1 MNQLIIILMFVLVG
15 CASNTKN
22 VQKTNQDHLIAS
34 TLWFQSAGEVKAL
47 SYQAFNIAK
56 LQLDADLR
64 NKSNKRR
71 AIVVDV
77 DETIVDNSPYQAK
90 NILENKTYNSDSW
103 GKWVSK
109 AKAAAMPGSVE
120 FLQYADNKGVEIFYI
135 TNRKVRGFDATYKN
149 LVDLGFPVKKGNMFL
164 RNKDRSKKERR
175 SKVLKEHRIVLL
187 MGDNLGDF
195 SEIFEDKSIK
205 DRDKAV
211 ENNRFEFGKKFIVLP
226 NPMYGDWEG
235 ALYDYDFRKSLVE
248 KEKIRKS
255 LLKQ

>member
-1 MNQLIIILMFVLVG
+1 MNQLTIFLMFVLVS

-22 VQKTNQDHLIAS
+22 AQKTNQDHLIAS
-34 TLWFQSAGEVKAL
+34 TLWFQSAAEVKAL

-56 LQLDADLR
+56 MQLDLDLR
-64 NKSNKRR
+64 KKSNKKR
-71 AIVVDV
+71 AVVVDV
-77 DETIVDNSPYQAK
+77 DETIVDNSPYQAR

-109 AKAAAMPGSVE
+109 AKATAIPGSIE
-120 FLQYADNKGVEIFYI
+120 FLQYANNKGVEVFYI

-149 LVDLGFPVKKGNMFL
+149 LVDLGFPVKKENMFL
-164 RNKDRSKKERR
+164 RNKDRSKKVRR
-175 SKVLKEHRIVLL
+175 SKVLKDHKIVLL

-195 SEIFEDKSIK
+195 SEVFEGISTS

-211 ENNRFEFGKKFIVLP
+211 ENSRFEFGKRFIVLP

-235 ALYDYDFRKSLVE
+235 ALYDYDFKKSLVE